1 MDTCKAIQT
10 MIDRAVEKAT
20 READERAEK
29 ATAQAEQQRISTL
42 CDNIRRLMEKL
53 GWSAEEAMD
62 VLGVSESDRK
72 VLERELS

>member
-29 ATAQAEQQRISTL
+29 ATAQAEQQRISML

-62 VLGVSESDRK
+62 VLCVSESDRK
-72 VLERELS
+72 ALERELS